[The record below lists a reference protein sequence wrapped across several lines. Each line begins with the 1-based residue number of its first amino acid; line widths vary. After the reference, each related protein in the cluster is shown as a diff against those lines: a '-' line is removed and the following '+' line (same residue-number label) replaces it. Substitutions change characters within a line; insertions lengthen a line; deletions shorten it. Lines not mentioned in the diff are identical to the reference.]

1 MSYGLLSVRS
11 SNTFGN
17 DLKSGGETSIVKV
30 VGSNLMRVD
39 SLLGVLGARRQDL
52 FFCSITW
59 LTYVPLRW
67 KPSKIGRRDFNCEGP
82 GFEPYESG

>member
-30 VGSNLMRVD
+30 LGSNLMRLD
-39 SLLGVLGARRQDL
+39 NLLGVQGVPRHDQILAKAAKLGTG
-52 FFCSITW
+52 S
-59 LTYVPLRW
+59 
-67 KPSKIGRRDFNCEGP
+67 
-82 GFEPYESG
+82 